1 LAENKRIEKPKTK
14 MKKKKVINLED
25 PFKNKKKNLSFTQN
39 NVVFKKIIEKK

>member
-25 PFKNKKKNLSFTQN
+25 PFKNKKKIYPLPKTMLFL
-39 NVVFKKIIEKK
+39 KKL